1 MKEKRYTH
9 VIWDFNG
16 TILDDVKASIKSA
29 DQLLSAYGLP
39 TLASPEA
46 YRESFGFPVIDYY
59 RRLGFDFDKISY
71 EVLAPEWV
79 GYYLENARDASVYEG
94 LCEVLAE
101 VQARNV
107 PQLILSATERG
118 MLRRQVEALGILPY
132 FEDLLGTGDIHAHSK
147 EQIALEWRCSNPD
160 ACVLMIGDT
169 DHDAAVAAAMGADC
183 VLLTTGHQSRARL
196 EACKCLFVADTAK
209 EILALL

>member
-16 TILDDVKASIKSA
+16 TILDDVEASIKSA

-46 YRESFGFPVIDYY
+46 YRESFGFPIIDYY
-59 RRLGFDFDKISY
+59 RRLGFDFDKIPY

-79 GYYLENARDASVYEG
+79 GYYLENARNAGVYEG

-101 VQARNV
+101 VQTRKI
-107 PQLILSATERG
+107 PQWILSATEHN
-118 MLRRQVEALGILPY
+118 MLTRQVSDLGILSY
-132 FEDLLGTGDIHAHSK
+132 FEGLLGMDNIHAHSK
-147 EQIALEWRCSNPD
+147 EQIALEWRRSNPD